1 MSEKNRYSD
10 EELQEFKAIILE
22 KLERLRRTLKCTKAP

>member
-10 EELQEFKAIILE
+10 DELQEFKQLIHD
-22 KLERLRRTLKCTKAP
+22 KKTTKCTKAP